1 MIGKKL
7 LAAAMMSA
15 ALGGCYSFQ
24 GPERLVTKDL
34 RPAVLQHSNTDMF
47 KADFTKAHAFRQS
60 DPTADNVHVYPML
73 RSGFMYNYSFCE
85 NYFTQMVQNQ
95 RRSQIARDIIPPI
108 TALITG
114 IIGLGDFSSHPGR
127 KEDYIQ
133 MLALGTAA
141 TSATLNIYDRH
152 FLFGAENVGAVQTMA
167 LKAQS
172 VHAQSVLKQKNL
184 SFEMAMQ
191 HLIDNQGQCS
201 PQSILSLARSVIK
214 DTKLV
219 GTDGAPAAAGAGG
232 VPAPPPSEGK
242 ITVVPAI

>member
-1 MIGKKL
+1 MIRKKL
-7 LAAAMMSA
+7 FALVAASFSLA
-15 ALGGCYSFQ
+15 GCYSFQ

-34 RPAVLQHSNTDMF
+34 KPAELRYSDTSMF
-47 KADFTKAHAFRQS
+47 KADFRKAYDFRTA
-60 DPTADNVHVYPML
+60 DPTLDNDHVYPML

-95 RRSQIARDIIPPI
+95 RRSQIARDLLPPI
-108 TALITG
+108 SALITG
-114 IIGLGDFSSHPGR
+114 LIGLGDFSKNSGR

-141 TSATLNIYDRH
+141 TSAALNIYDTH

-172 VHAQSVLKQKNL
+172 VHASGVLKQSNIT
-184 SFEMAMQ
+184 FEMAMQ
-191 HLIDNQGQCS
+191 HLIDNQAQCS

-214 DTKLV
+214 DSNLV
-219 GTDGAPAAAGAGG
+219 ATDGAPAAADGTRRPLDGK
-232 VPAPPPSEGK
+232 VTVAPV
-242 ITVVPAI
+242 I

>member
-1 MIGKKL
+1 MAEKKPKEQSTKQRAWPLFDAIVKDAPFRHLSPWEAADVFRPDYETLTRL
-7 LAAAMMSA
+7 LGVPLLLNADTTSGVP
-15 ALGGCYSFQ
+15 ALAFDVWVAY
-24 GPERLVTKDL
+24 EL
-34 RPAVLQHSNTDMF
+34 RRAGLDPDAVWPREE
-47 KADFTKAHAFRQS
+47 APRI
-60 DPTADNVHVYPML
+60 
-73 RSGFMYNYSFCE
+73 
-85 NYFTQMVQNQ
+85 
-95 RRSQIARDIIPPI
+95 IARDIIPPI